1 MTAGMSDIERT
12 RVASM
17 LGDAVS
23 FKVHTKGWD
32 GQRLWLAWTMYEKQG
47 KHWNPSQH
55 EYLIDHAE
63 AYVVPLAS
71 DDEGSL
77 TFWFPIPK
85 QQGDYEVRYFI
96 RAPGSGA
103 QLAFGRSHSF
113 QP

>member
-1 MTAGMSDIERT
+1 MTAGMSDTERD

-23 FKVHTKGWD
+23 FEVHTKGWI
-32 GQRLWLAWTMYEKQG
+32 GQRLWLAWTMYEKQNG
-47 KHWNPSQH
+47 LWNPSQH

-63 AYVVPLAS
+63 AYLVPAAS
-71 DDEGSL
+71 DDKGIL

-85 QQGDYEVRYFI
+85 QQGDYEVHYFI

-103 QLAFGRSHSF
+103 ELAHGKSHSF
-113 QP
+113 RP